1 MTFNDTA
8 TTKTVYVIIYFFL
21 RLPCGFH
28 LQMSILE
35 EKTAAV
41 CALFEV
47 NLSARKQHNTK
58 TLFSPPDSWLW
69 FGDTQRS
76 GLAGDIE
83 AALRKSNEKQKKLN
97 GDYFLTPQLCRSIRT
112 ETP

>member
-1 MTFNDTA
+1 MFFL
-8 TTKTVYVIIYFFL
+8 FFL

-35 EKTAAV
+35 EKTAAAR
-41 CALFEV
+41 ALFEV
-47 NLSARKQHNTK
+47 NSSARKQHNTK
-58 TLFSPPDSWLW
+58 TLFFFSDSWLW

-83 AALRKSNEKQKKLN
+83 AAFRKSNGKKTKN
-97 GDYFLTPQLCRSIRT
+97 
-112 ETP
+112 